1 MATNVVRCSY
11 QIERKL
17 LLMIKKLK
25 NAMDDPIT
33 LLSTMVCCVL
43 GIFFLIVTISVS
55 NSYHNVKEYE
65 LHNQKIV
72 MQEAYENHDL
82 NKVRYRVKIYS
93 SSHDASGVPVWK
105 YVKTVDYG
113 HQKPD
118 LRE

>member
-1 MATNVVRCSY
+1 MQKKWGTKNMKNKSTNLMDPIISQAFTFAGILSVG
-11 QIERKL
+11 L
-17 LLMIKKLK
+17 LL
-25 NAMDDPIT
+25 
-33 LLSTMVCCVL
+33 LLIIMTP
-43 GIFFLIVTISVS
+43 

-65 LHNQKIV
+65 LHHQKIV

-93 SSHDASGVPVWK
+93 YGHDDHGVPVWK

-113 HQKPD
+113 HRKPD

>member
-1 MATNVVRCSY
+1 M
-11 QIERKL
+11 IE
-17 LLMIKKLK
+17 KLK
-25 NAMDDPIT
+25 NAMADPIAKLFT
-33 LLSTMVCCVL
+33 SLCVVL
-43 GIFFLIVTISVS
+43 VIVFLILTIMAS
-55 NSYHNVKEYE
+55 NSYHNLKEYE

-82 NKVRYRVKIYS
+82 NKVRYRVNIYS

>member
-1 MATNVVRCSY
+1 MKNKSTNLMDPVIGKVFTIICVV
-11 QIERKL
+11 L
-17 LLMIKKLK
+17 
-25 NAMDDPIT
+25 
-33 LLSTMVCCVL
+33 VGVL
-43 GIFFLIVTISVS
+43 LIVTIMVS
-55 NSYHNVKEYE
+55 NHYHNVKEYE

>member
-1 MATNVVRCSY
+1 MA
-11 QIERKL
+11 
-17 LLMIKKLK
+17 
-25 NAMDDPIT
+25 DP
-33 LLSTMVCCVL
+33 MVQLVTIVCFVL
-43 GIFFLIVTISVS
+43 GIFFLIVTISAS

-82 NKVRYRVKIYS
+82 NKVRYRVKIYF

-118 LRE
+118 LR